1 MPGIWNV
8 GNGYNL
14 NSKKVSRKLS
24 FESGEQFTG
33 RVVSKGDGKDVTIK
47 LADGWQFIAELD
59 GNVNIEDL
67 KLVKFE
73 VEGFEN
79 GKLKLKLVSE
89 GSVKKNDISDENFE
103 EVIEKE
109 GLSKEDVEILKQMVK
124 HRIPL
129 NKENIA
135 QAKGLIQL
143 SQKMSMSDS
152 FAKEFIENYIINKG
166 LDLNSDE
173 ANFIREQLGK
183 FIEAFKGMTS
193 EEILT
198 FIENN
203 IEFSEEN
210 ITSFNNIIKGD
221 SSIEEIIMNIGKKLD
236 IKNVYESIINSKDT
250 INIISNENNTTIEN
264 GNIIKDNSSSVTKVY
279 VNNNETTPKNLNMMD
294 LLKTIAINS
303 NNEEGSINIGQN
315 SSTLLNKLNDFEVL
329 TLFKDAEYDSSEV
342 TNTLSKDV
350 SLVQAANKA
359 EFERILS
366 QVESREIKLSDEQFK
381 RINNL
386 FENNIREELGIK
398 QINVNENFE
407 SRNSKII
414 NNTLRSTLDN
424 KDIVKV
430 DIKGKIDNVKE
441 MVKNL
446 IAASSLKE
454 EGLDKVMNLIKQN
467 MSNFKIFNSISDEY
481 YYLNI
486 PVTIQNKDY
495 PCKLI
500 IKDNRKDGKK
510 IDTTNAKMVL
520 SVKTINMGEVDA
532 YLTLKDHKIDV
543 NLKCDN
549 NFTSILNKNTVKLSD
564 GLRTLGLFVNITVS
578 TKEKP
583 VDLINC
589 REFFNDKSISTIDIK
604 V

>member
-414 NNTLRSTLDN
+414 NDTLRSTLDN

-454 EGLDKVMNLIKQN
+454 EDTPLFPNALILT
-467 MSNFKIFNSISDEY
+467 FK
-481 YYLNI
+481 
-486 PVTIQNKDY
+486 
-495 PCKLI
+495 
-500 IKDNRKDGKK
+500 
-510 IDTTNAKMVL
+510 
-520 SVKTINMGEVDA
+520 SVK
-532 YLTLKDHKIDV
+532 
-543 NLKCDN
+543 
-549 NFTSILNKNTVKLSD
+549 
-564 GLRTLGLFVNITVS
+564 
-578 TKEKP
+578 
-583 VDLINC
+583 
-589 REFFNDKSISTIDIK
+589 ISN
-604 V
+604 VFL

>member
-59 GNVNIEDL
+59 GKVNIEDL

-89 GSVKKNDISDENFE
+89 GSLKNNDIPDENFG

-143 SQKMSMSDS
+143 VERMSTSDS
-152 FAKEFIENYIINKG
+152 FAKDFIENYILNKG
-166 LDLNSDE
+166 LDLNSKE
-173 ANFIREQLGK
+173 ADFIREQLGK
-183 FIEAFKGMTS
+183 FIEVFKGMTPD
-193 EEILT
+193 EILT
-198 FIENN
+198 FLENN

-210 ITSFNNIIKGD
+210 ITSFNNIIKGN
-221 SSIEEIIMNIGKKLD
+221 SSVEEIIMNIGKNLD
-236 IKNVYESIINSKDT
+236 SSVSESILNSKDAMSIT
-250 INIISNENNTTIEN
+250 SNGNKSIVENNILM
-264 GNIIKDNSSSVTKVY
+264 KDNSSAVTKVY
-279 VNNNETTPKNLNMMD
+279 NNNENTPKNLNMME
-294 LLKTIAINS
+294 LLKTIAVNS
-303 NNEEGSINIGQN
+303 DEEENLMNVGKNN
-315 SSTLLNKLNDFEVL
+315 STLINKLNDLEVL
-329 TLFKDAEYDSSEV
+329 TLFKDANYDSSEV
-342 TNTLSKDV
+342 TNTLNKDS
-350 SLVQAANKA
+350 SLVQAENKA

-366 QVESREIKLSDEQFK
+366 QVESREIKLTDEQFK
-381 RINNL
+381 RINSL
-386 FENNIREELGIK
+386 FENKVRDELGIK
-398 QINVNENFE
+398 QIHVKENID
-407 SRNSKII
+407 SKNSKII
-414 NNTLRSTLDN
+414 NETLRNTLDN
-424 KDIVKV
+424 KNMVKAE
-430 DIKGKIDNVKE
+430 IKGKIDNVKDI
-441 MVKNL
+441 VKNL
-446 IAASSLKE
+446 IAVSSLKE

-467 MSNFKIFNSISDEY
+467 MSNFKVFNSISDEY
-481 YYLNI
+481 YYLNV

-520 SVKTINMGEVDA
+520 SVKTVNMGEIDA
-532 YLTLKDHKIDV
+532 YLTLKDRKVDV
-543 NLKCDN
+543 NIKCDS
-549 NFTSILNKNTVKLSD
+549 NFTSILNNNTVKLSD
-564 GLRTLGLFVNITVS
+564 GLRTLGLYVNITVS

-589 REFFNDKSISTIDIK
+589 REFFNDKTISTIDIK

>member
-221 SSIEEIIMNIGKKLD
+221 SSIEEIIMNIGKNLD
-236 IKNVYESIINSKDT
+236 IKNVSESILNSKDT
-250 INIISNENNTTIEN
+250 INIISNENNTIIEN
-264 GNIIKDNSSSVTKVY
+264 DNIIKDNSSSVTKVY

-329 TLFKDAEYDSSEV
+329 NLFKDAEYDSSEV

-414 NNTLRSTLDN
+414 NDTLRSTLDN